1 MEEKVIDIEELAQD
15 THNFNKGNEQG
26 QELMERSFKEM
37 GAGRSILIDRN
48 GHIIAG
54 NKSQKAAIAAGIKKV
69 RVIETTGDELVAVKR
84 TDVDIDSA
92 EGRKMAYL
100 DNLTTQVNL
109 TWDETE
115 LEAVQADVE
124 GFDIADFGVDL
135 FDSQTG
141 DEEPLPEE
149 DDFGEG
155 EKTEAV
161 CQRGD
166 VWKLGEHR
174 LMCGDSTEAADV
186 ERLMDGE
193 TADLWLT
200 DPPYNVDLSDKVEH
214 LNEYMK
220 EIGEYK
226 LGGIDKPI
234 ENDKMSDED
243 FVKFLICTFAIAR
256 DHLKAGGSFYVWTA
270 QGHNQLQFAHAL
282 DSVGLPFK
290 QQIIWNKREAVLG
303 RQDYQW
309 KHEPCFYGWKDGA
322 GHYFVNLRNQRT
334 VIEDYEEIDLNKMK
348 KDELKELLKTLL
360 ERPHEE
366 SVITEGNLQRNHLHP
381 TMKPVRLFGRLIRNS
396 SKQGEI
402 ILDTFG
408 GSGTTIVACEQL
420 GRKARLMELDP
431 HYCDVIIARW
441 EKLTGQKAY
450 KEL

>member
-1 MEEKVIDIEELAQD
+1 MEDKVIDIEELAQD

-48 GHIIAG
+48 DHIIAG

-166 VWKLGEHR
+166 IWELGEHR

-186 ERLMDGE
+186 AKLMDGE

-348 KDELKELLKTLL
+348 KDELKEELSSSPKAPCLLYS
-360 ERPHEE
+360 
-366 SVITEGNLQRNHLHP
+366 SVRSAT
-381 TMKPVRLFGRLIRNS
+381 
-396 SKQGEI
+396 
-402 ILDTFG
+402 
-408 GSGTTIVACEQL
+408 
-420 GRKARLMELDP
+420 
-431 HYCDVIIARW
+431 
-441 EKLTGQKAY
+441 
-450 KEL
+450 